1 MGSRIS
7 PDARV
12 VGSWGS
18 AAVGDGDGEGDG
30 DEVQVIAAD
39 RAQAKREVLPLVALS
54 SGASVVMVLTTAT
67 IAAGMLDA
75 HVSGHGGLR
84 ADLLVGLVTA
94 AVFGALLSVGLMPPI
109 IVSSLRMSARQ
120 LARERVLRQQ
130 AHRREVWARLSRAFD
145 MAQDETEALVVVE
158 RALAEVAAGG
168 SSELLLADHS
178 QAHLSQVAVA
188 GGLRAVAPTAPA
200 GTGGT
205 DGLDGTDADVVAPS
219 SGHCPVDSPHH
230 CVAARRAQALVFPD
244 GDALDACPKLRD
256 RPGGPVAAVCVPVA
270 ITGRTAGVIHTVV
283 PAGQVPSAEVV
294 ELLETLADQAGAR
307 LGMVR
312 MMAET
317 RLQASTDGLTGL
329 LNRRSL
335 ENEIRTLRDRAV
347 PFALVMADLDHFKQ
361 VNDTYGHEAGDRA
374 LRIFADVVRAAVR
387 PTDLVCRYGGEEFV
401 LVLPG
406 LALDQGTEI
415 AERIREH
422 LVLANRQGDA
432 PPLTCSFGVAHSD
445 DATALDHLVG
455 RADAALLAAKRLG
468 RNRVVADPDVERLT
482 RPEAS
487 ATAIR

>member
-1 MGSRIS
+1 MAPRTPS
-7 PDARV
+7 PPAPRPPT
-12 VGSWGS
+12 
-18 AAVGDGDGEGDG
+18 AALGAPADGLAGGTPDGAD

-39 RAQAKREVLPLVALS
+39 RSQAKREVLPLVALS
-54 SGASVVMVLTTAT
+54 GVAAVLMVLTTVT
-67 IAAGMLDA
+67 IAAGMLDV
-75 HVSGHGGLR
+75 HVSGYGGLR
-84 ADLLVGLVTA
+84 ADALVGLVSA
-94 AVFGALLSVGLMPPI
+94 AVFGALLGVGLLPAI
-109 IVSSLRMSARQ
+109 TVHSLRMSTRQ

-158 RALAEVAAGG
+158 RALAAVAPGG
-168 SSELLLADHS
+168 TSELLLADHS
-178 QAHLSQVAVA
+178 QAHLAQVAVA
-188 GGLRAVAPTAPA
+188 GGRRFLAG
-200 GTGGT
+200 GTGSDD
-205 DGLDGTDADVVAPS
+205 DGAPPS

-256 RPGGPVAAVCVPVA
+256 RPGGSVAAVCVPVA
-270 ITGRTAGVIHTVV
+270 ITGRTAGVIHTVI
-283 PAGQVPSAEVV
+283 PTGEVPSAEVV

-335 ENEIRTLRDRAV
+335 ENEIRSLRDRSV
-347 PFALVMADLDHFKQ
+347 PFSLVMADLDHFKQ

-387 PTDLVCRYGGEEFV
+387 PSDLVCRYGGEEFV

-406 LALDQGTEI
+406 LPLDQGVEV

-445 DATALDHLVG
+445 VATALDHLVG

-482 RPEAS
+482 RPEPS
-487 ATAIR
+487 APAAR